1 MKNNITNDQIIQSA
15 RRQRQAVD
23 SQMSVA
29 PWQPRHRQ
37 SRTIAAIIAVAASLV
52 SFIAGYGIRG
62 KVSLPEAQPLAQSI
76 VVQHDTT
83 TVHHRDTTFRRDSVY
98 IREWIKGDTVY
109 IEKYKDRYVFRDR
122 WRDSISVREVHDT
135 TAVEVK
141 VEKNLSWSQ
150 KAKIGAFPWLLLAF
164 IGALVWIFRKYLF

>member
-62 KVSLPEAQPLAQSI
+62 KASQPEAQPLAQSI
-76 VVQHDTT
+76 VVQHDTVMRVE
-83 TVHHRDTTFRRDSVY
+83 TVRDTIYQTRVVTRYEKPLMAQQTTDSQPSSP
-98 IREWIKGDTVY
+98 DQQ
-109 IEKYKDRYVFRDR
+109 
-122 WRDSISVREVHDT
+122 
-135 TAVEVK
+135 
-141 VEKNLSWSQ
+141 LSSEEM
-150 KAKIGAFPWLLLAF
+150 ACSMLCDDIPYELLATP
-164 IGALVWIFRKYLF
+164 